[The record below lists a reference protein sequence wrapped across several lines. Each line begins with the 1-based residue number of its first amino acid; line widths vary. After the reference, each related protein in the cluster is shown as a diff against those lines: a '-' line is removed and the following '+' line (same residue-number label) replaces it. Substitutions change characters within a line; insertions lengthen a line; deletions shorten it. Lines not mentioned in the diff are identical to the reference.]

1 MTATTKFESTA
12 ISLPRPVPAH
22 GGRDAEE
29 GEISDGLEE
38 GEEVFSDIS
47 DEDFES
53 NYGRSGIKKDFKDDK
68 MTLAKKKY
76 NLGSSMVGKNTENE
90 LVDDFEDVD
99 EDILYLRLMALRSM
113 IPSSDTPTSNKSP
126 ISSKSIE
133 DEMEELLEEADKA
146 AAQSSIPPPPII
158 DIADSDEEKMD
169 LYIKTMTTNMSFLA
183 PIKVKEEL
191 HEPSISGG
199 PLDDPNLQYL
209 VMKLKRSLENG
220 GSIASSN
227 QEQEDS
233 FYSPTQSPV
242 HMSPP
247 SSPDVIPLP
256 PERVLKPPGD
266 DEYIENKAGPLGQHQ
281 PVDMELGSENEA
293 EIQFFKHQKE
303 IPSVVGWPP
312 HQLLC
317 SGAMSVP
324 NLTPQMLYNCDH
336 YLYQESMYQ
345 EELNSICGNKKNFIK
360 AVTAK
365 PPPPPPPILPS
376 TTPTTSKS
384 KKRIR
389 KRKSTIKFISTSDE
403 EENAQVV
410 QTKRRITPPPPQ
422 PPPPVVPINPIDSDD
437 EEAMRAHLLST
448 MAAKRNAAKNEV
460 DAVKKVTKQVEKAK
474 TEKQPPLKI
483 LSKPVKK
490 SLSKLCV
497 ETSTEMPFDKLKK
510 YFPNMVRPF
519 IIPLNIPPSS
529 EDESTSTMLFQANL
543 DLFMKNAREDSC
555 TIPRMKRIPPPKPVR
570 KNPPRSKVS
579 ATALL
584 LNNKTNPIRKRY
596 ISMIEKE
603 SLKTRSSIEHL
614 PIERQKEYKMLLA
627 RIAVKEK
634 KQQLE
639 NSKKD
644 IEDPEEMRK
653 LLISK
658 MKNLKSKIDK
668 NKIDLKKK
676 VLVESKENNEP
687 KNIIEDGG
695 SNVPEKIVNESVVSS
710 EKDLIQSRNEVVSE
724 LFKLSAQLSQFK
736 NESEKLITAQNF
748 LSDLMKQVSETKKL
762 IKKKKERIAQLRNVV
777 KLSHHS
783 ITKKRRDLSV
793 QESQCKKLG
802 ETLIGEAYELPSTGS
817 EKIKHK
823 LVQIASNAKLCKKAN
838 LESARSEG
846 VSSSKNDDDSV
857 GVDGDV
863 DDSPPQKKEEIS
875 GVSSSIAHLKSGDTS
890 IDPHQEFCRFELLG
904 KCNDDACPYQHHKSV
919 S

>member
-460 DAVKKVTKQVEKAK
+460 DAIKKVTKQVEKAK

-584 LNNKTNPIRKRY
+584 LNNKTNPIRKR
-596 ISMIEKE
+596 
-603 SLKTRSSIEHL
+603 
-614 PIERQKEYKMLLA
+614 QKEYKMLLA

-644 IEDPEEMRK
+644 IEDPEEMR
-653 LLISK
+653 
-658 MKNLKSKIDK
+658 K

-710 EKDLIQSRNEVVSE
+710 EKDLIQSRNE
-724 LFKLSAQLSQFK
+724 FK

-748 LSDLMKQVSETKKL
+748 LSDLMKQ
-762 IKKKKERIAQLRNVV
+762 
-777 KLSHHS
+777 
-783 ITKKRRDLSV
+783 KRRDLSV

-857 GVDGDV
+857 GVDV
-863 DDSPPQKKEEIS
+863 LQSLIS
-875 GVSSSIAHLKSGDTS
+875 N
-890 IDPHQEFCRFELLG
+890 QENVTTMHVHTNIINPFPR
-904 KCNDDACPYQHHKSV
+904 
-919 S
+919 